1 MEEETLLAQVAAAGR
16 ALTKEGLV
24 ARTWG
29 NISAR
34 VDETTCYITP
44 SGLGYEDMQPEDVV
58 TLSLTEDT
66 WEGIH
71 KPSGERG
78 VHVAAYQLF
87 PEVCYVIHTH
97 QTYGTALGLAGFAT
111 LEITEEEKAA
121 LGGIALAVYGMPGS
135 RELIAA
141 VRAAME
147 TGAQTIFM
155 AHHGMLIC
163 GVDEAQAFSRARL
176 IEEICKRNAKGQA
189 DTPRKRL
196 AEQGACLP
204 CELDDMAMLIGRTL
218 QAAELDLP
226 DETLCPQD
234 YETWGILIEK
244 ASICHLHT
252 LALGVDAVLPEK
264 EVAFLH
270 EDYVNRYAKLKKS
283 E

>member
-1 MEEETLLAQVAAAGR
+1 MTLGFVLIAIMVVMLFARMPEGR
-16 ALTKEGLV
+16 EPFIPASEPESEIAEIPCQARDEDRNEGKPL
-24 ARTWG
+24 
-29 NISAR
+29 NS
-34 VDETTCYITP
+34 
-44 SGLGYEDMQPEDVV
+44 
-58 TLSLTEDT
+58 
-66 WEGIH
+66 
-71 KPSGERG
+71 KPSTLNSITRLFRNRVYREG
-78 VHVAAYQLF
+78 VIAQF
-87 PEVCYVIHTH
+87 FYV
-97 QTYGTALGLAGFAT
+97 
-111 LEITEEEKAA
+111 
-121 LGGIALAVYGMPGS
+121 
-135 RELIAA
+135 
-141 VRAAME
+141 
-147 TGAQTIFM
+147 GAQIGVWSFTIRIVM
-155 AHHGMLIC
+155 QEL
-163 GVDEAQAFSRARL
+163 GVVEAQAFSRARL